1 MLSHAGFIV
10 ALVAL
15 LTCAVAVWPVSSR
28 HWRLATVAFQF
39 VAALGVFYVPL
50 RAPRASGEPP
60 AGAAAAAQLYTLLAG
75 AAAAV
80 YWLQLLRLAGS
91 IAADAGV
98 SSPAAAFASLAS
110 LARSANGAVRFLA
123 ADLCGLCLA
132 ALLFVAH
139 EEGRATS
146 AVPLALW
153 GLLLSPGAALGL
165 YLSAREG
172 RLAAKTHGGAAARAL
187 SSGDTSEEG
196 ATSEGAAFAGVA
208 SPARRARRV
217 RKAL

>member
-1 MLSHAGFIV
+1 MCWSHAGFIV

-15 LTCAVAVWPVSSR
+15 LTCAAAVWPVSSR

-50 RAPRASGEPP
+50 RAPRTAGEPP
-60 AGAAAAAQLYTLLAG
+60 TGAAAAAQLYTLLAG
-75 AAAAV
+75 AAAAT

-91 IAADAGV
+91 VAADTA
-98 SSPAAAFASLAS
+98 SPAAALAS
-110 LARSANGAVRFLA
+110 LVSLARGANGAVRFLA
-123 ADLCGLCLA
+123 ADLCGLCAA

-172 RLAAKTHGGAAARAL
+172 RLAAKTGSGAAARAL
-187 SSGDTSEEG
+187 SSGDTSDEG
-196 ATSEGAAFAGVA
+196 ATSEGAAFAGAA